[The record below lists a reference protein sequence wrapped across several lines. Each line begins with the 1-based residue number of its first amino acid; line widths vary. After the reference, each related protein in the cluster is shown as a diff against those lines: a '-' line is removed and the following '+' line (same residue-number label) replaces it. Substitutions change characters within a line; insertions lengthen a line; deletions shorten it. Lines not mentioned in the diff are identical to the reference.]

1 MSFFPAS
8 HCPRLI
14 HARSIG
20 FRCWLATAYTGTRY
34 KPDRTARRDCRRLR
48 TRSRRASARVSKG
61 CDRPC
66 CRCRSFDRRR
76 RLRLRRLSHRF
87 RRRTHVIAIASECSS
102 LMTTACMEP
111 AANRSKSLEVL
122 AAPDGLE
129 VLAAP
134 DGRNLQGFESSN
146 CKNQYHTAAEPLAAG
161 DSGGRPTAAGAE
173 GIRRAC
179 GRLRRAPDNA
189 QRSGKRRPLFSLL
202 LLFSGS
208 CTAVGKSQAVAASE
222 SNRSSVKG
230 L

>member
-134 DGRNLQGFESSN
+134 DGLEVE
-146 CKNQYHTAAEPLAAG
+146 AP
-161 DSGGRPTAAGAE
+161 DGRG
-173 GIRRAC
+173 
-179 GRLRRAPDNA
+179 LRRAPDGGGRGGDQA
-189 QRSGKRRPLFSLL
+189 RLRTAQTGARQRS
-202 LLFSGS
+202 
-208 CTAVGKSQAVAASE
+208 AV
-222 SNRSSVKG
+222 R
-230 L
+230 